1 MNGWPRESGAA
12 PILSDLLR
20 VAPHRA
26 TLWQWCPLFLRPAL
40 PFIPWSRLALMI
52 LPFILHLHCLF
63 ILMTLRRNVNFWCLC
78 LNFFHDF
85 IEFLFSIAFE
95 HVLLSSFRQSEAM
108 ISPRIKIRI
117 FEIRNEIFSKS
128 YSPIL
133 RELRS
138 VKTILQIV
146 VFYER
151 KLLFLALSQEEW
163 IHLRI
168 SLDREEATRAC
179 FTRVYLLQTTIPDR
193 REIPNAWLCL
203 VNGLSNVSIN
213 TRGNFPAGYLVSI
226 SSVTPSITTIIERLL
241 GRASSALNDLIKE
254 SRLRDSNGRTKGRPT
269 SHPNDS
275 RTLSRVS
282 ARKRPFLAS

>member
-1 MNGWPRESGAA
+1 
-12 PILSDLLR
+12 
-20 VAPHRA
+20 
-26 TLWQWCPLFLRPAL
+26 
-40 PFIPWSRLALMI
+40 
-52 LPFILHLHCLF
+52 
-63 ILMTLRRNVNFWCLC
+63 
-78 LNFFHDF
+78 
-85 IEFLFSIAFE
+85 
-95 HVLLSSFRQSEAM
+95 M